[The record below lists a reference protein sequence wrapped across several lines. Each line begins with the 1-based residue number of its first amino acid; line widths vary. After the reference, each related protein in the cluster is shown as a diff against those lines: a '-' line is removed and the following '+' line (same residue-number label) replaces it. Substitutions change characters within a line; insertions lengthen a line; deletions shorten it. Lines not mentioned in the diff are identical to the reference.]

1 MRYAAVIFDIIE
13 SRRYNDR
20 YDVQNI
26 LMESIS
32 YLNWVYGD
40 AIKKEVVS
48 SAGDE
53 FQGLFN
59 NLQTAFLYVRKLQ
72 LLIYP
77 IKIRCGIGYGDIKYD
92 VEKWTSP
99 AIDGEAY
106 YLCRDAI
113 NSIPKRKSNVI
124 CFNTASK
131 YDKYLN
137 MFCMSDIEIK
147 AKQSQM
153 VRLIELVADIISP
166 IIPTEEDMNFYDFIL
181 KNRIRLIEQES
192 WNRVIGKFREVEAL
206 NINFE
211 QLFEIKQTIETKNSP
226 EDTFYMEDF
235 WIHGMSTYIAQIVN
249 TTRQN
254 IDRYVSLG
262 KVKESRTM
270 DKAIYE
276 LLGEK
281 IWETL

>member
-1 MRYAAVIFDIIE
+1 MKYAAIMFDIIE
-13 SRRYNDR
+13 SRRYIDR

-32 YLNWVYGD
+32 YLNWVYD
-40 AIKKEVVS
+40 YAIKKEVVS

-53 FQGLFN
+53 FQGLFKD
-59 NLQTAFLYVRKLQ
+59 LKTAFLYVRKLQ
-72 LLIYP
+72 LIIYP
-77 IKIRCGIGYGDIKYD
+77 IKIRCGIGYGAIKYD
-92 VEKWTSP
+92 VKNWTSS
-99 AIDGEAY
+99 ALDGEAY

-124 CFNTASK
+124 CFNTTSK

-137 MFCMSDIEIK
+137 VFCMSDSEIK
-147 AKQSQM
+147 SKQSQM
-153 VRLIELVADIISP
+153 VRLIELIADIISP
-166 IIPTEEDMNFYDFIL
+166 MTPTKENMNFYDFIL
-181 KNRIRLIEQES
+181 KNRIKLIEQER
-192 WNRVIGKFREVEAL
+192 WNRVIGKFNEKEAL

-211 QLFEIKQTIETKNSP
+211 QISEIKQIIETKSYSEN
-226 EDTFYMEDF
+226 TFYPEDF
-235 WIHGMSTYIAQIVN
+235 WIHGMSTYIAQIID

-270 DKAIYE
+270 DKSIYE
-276 LLGEK
+276 LLGEE
-281 IWETL
+281 IW